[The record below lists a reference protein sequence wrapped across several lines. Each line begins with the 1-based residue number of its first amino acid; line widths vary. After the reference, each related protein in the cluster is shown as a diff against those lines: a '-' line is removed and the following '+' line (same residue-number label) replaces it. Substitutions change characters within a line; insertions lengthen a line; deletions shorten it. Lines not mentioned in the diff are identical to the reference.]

1 MEDSVKV
8 VNDKKMKED
17 NGKISSI
24 VGKGKDKIKGLF
36 KKKEK
41 ELLKL

>member
-24 VGKGKDKIKGLF
+24 VGKGKDKLKVYLKR
-36 KKKEK
+36 KKKN
-41 ELLKL
+41 